1 MAPRKPPPA
10 TDTALIGERVAKL
23 EVHVAN
29 TREALDF
36 LREDAK
42 DSARTRKEMYGKLDD
57 IVQHVTVMQS
67 EQAAQAAKID
77 TIITAH
83 REVENARNQMLGAG
97 KLGRALWRVGGWLLA
112 AAVSLYSFWSWL
124 VGKPP
129 P

>member
-1 MAPRKPPPA
+1 M
-10 TDTALIGERVAKL
+10 GGG
-23 EVHVAN
+23 N
-29 TREALDF
+29 
-36 LREDAK
+36 
-42 DSARTRKEMYGKLDD
+42 G
-57 IVQHVTVMQS
+57 
-67 EQAAQAAKID
+67 AQAAKID